1 MKKVLLIATFAVAS
15 VAGFSQARFGA
26 QIGANF
32 ASQNISGDAAIDIYN
47 FTGTGSA
54 KMGVLIG
61 AFAQIPLSGSLNFR
75 PELNYIQKHSK
86 FDVIGP
92 DYACYTLNYLEIP
105 LNFTYSV
112 NAGSGNVFF
121 GAGPSIGFGMSGK
134 VKELISSN
142 PETSANV
149 KFDGKKYDDTDK
161 DTHLKGLDFGLG
173 FMGGYQL
180 SSGLSFNLGY
190 TIGLSNIDPNSGSSF
205 KNNGFAIKVGYMFG
219 GAAKK

>member
-1 MKKVLLIATFAVAS
+1 MKKVLLMATFAIAS

-32 ASQNISGDAAIDIYN
+32 ASQKISGDLDIYS

-54 KMGVLIG
+54 KMAVIIG
-61 AFAQIPLSGSLNFR
+61 GFAQIPLSGSFNFR

-86 FDVIGP
+86 FDLIGTS
-92 DYACYTLNYLEIP
+92 CFTLNYLEIP
-105 LNFTYSV
+105 LNFTYSL

-134 VKELISSN
+134 VKDIYPGV
-142 PETSANV
+142 PETSTNI
-149 KFDGKKYDDTDK
+149 KFDGKTYVSLPDTDE
-161 DTHLKGLDFGLG
+161 DYHFKGLDFGLG

-180 SSGLSFNLGY
+180 SNGLSFNLGY

>member
-1 MKKVLLIATFAVAS
+1 MATFAVAS

-32 ASQNISGDAAIDIYN
+32 ASQKISGDADIYS

-61 AFAQIPLSGSLNFR
+61 GFAQIPLSGSLNFR

-86 FDVIGP
+86 FDLIGTS
-92 DYACYTLNYLEIP
+92 CFTLNYLEIP

-134 VKELISSN
+134 VKDTYPGE

-149 KFDGKKYDDTDK
+149 KFDGKKYESLADTDE
-161 DTHLKGLDFGLG
+161 DYHLKGLDFGLG